1 MCGIVGYV
9 GKQNAVPV
17 ILSGLYKLEYRG
29 YDSAGIAAIE
39 NGSNNLKVIK
49 TKGRIKDLDD
59 KIKSYGEI
67 DTNCAIGHTRWATHG
82 APSDVNSHPH
92 ISKNGRVAI
101 VHNGIIENF
110 LELREMLEAKGFEF
124 VSQTDTEVVAHL
136 FELNYNGDALEAL
149 LHTTKQLRGSYA
161 IGVVTADAPDE
172 IVCARKDNPLI
183 IGIGKD
189 ENVLGSD
196 IPAIIGITKNYIIL
210 NDNETA
216 RLTCKGVEVYN
227 ALGDKVNKDVLTV
240 DWDISAAEKGG
251 YEHFMMKEI
260 CEQAKAVRDTLSP
273 RITKLMP
280 NMSETNLTP
289 ETFKNIKNIHIVAC
303 GSALYAGLVGKHIIE
318 KIARIPCIASV
329 ASEFRYNDPIIDE
342 NDLCIVVSQSGETAD
357 TLAAMREAKKRGAK
371 TLAVVNVVGSSAA
384 READSV
390 LYTWAGPEIAVA
402 TTKAYSA
409 QLAAMYL
416 LAIYGA
422 MSKGL
427 LTDEMVMSYCKEIMD
442 LPDLIDE
449 VIKTK
454 EQVQYLASIYS
465 NRSSTFFIGRGID
478 YAAAQEA
485 SLKLKEISYVHSEAY
500 AAGELKHGTISL
512 IEDGTLV
519 VALANDDNVYEKT
532 LSNIKSVKARGANV
546 ILVTNKNVT
555 ADPEICDHV
564 INIPKTIAELSASL
578 SIIPM
583 QLLAYY
589 IGVYRGCDI
598 DMPRNLAK
606 SVTVE

>member
-1 MCGIVGYV
+1 
-9 GKQNAVPV
+9 
-17 ILSGLYKLEYRG
+17 LYKLEYRG
-29 YDSAGIAAIE
+29 YDSAGIAVIE
-39 NGSNNLKVIK
+39 NEALKVIK
-49 TKGRIKDLDD
+49 TKGRIKDLDA
-59 KIKSYGEI
+59 KIQNYGKI

-92 ISKNGRVAI
+92 ISNNGRIAI

-136 FELNYNGDALEAL
+136 FELNYKGNALEAL
-149 LHTTKQLRGSYA
+149 QDTIKQLRGSYA
-161 IGVVTADAPDE
+161 IGVVTADAPNE
-172 IVCARKDNPLI
+172 IVCTRKDNPLI
-183 IGIGKD
+183 IGIGEG

-196 IPAIIGITKNYIIL
+196 IPAIIGTTKNYIIL

-216 RLTCKGVEVYN
+216 RVTCNGVDVYN
-227 ALGDKVNKDVLTV
+227 ALGDKVSKEIHVV

-273 RITKLMP
+273 RISKLLP
-280 NMSETNLTP
+280 NMTETKLTP
-289 ETFKNIKNIHIVAC
+289 EMFKNIRNIHIVAC

-318 KIARIPCIASV
+318 KIARIPCLANV

-371 TLAVVNVVGSSAA
+371 TLAIVNVVGSSAA

-409 QLAAMYL
+409 QLSAMYL
-416 LAIYGA
+416 VAIYAA
-422 MSKGL
+422 MAKNL
-427 LTDEMVMSYCKEIMD
+427 LTEEVAMGYCKEILD

-512 IEDGTLV
+512 TEDGTLV
-519 VALANDDNVYEKT
+519 VALANDDDVYEKT

-546 ILVTNKNVT
+546 ILVTNKNVN

-564 INIPKTIAELSASL
+564 IKIPKTIAELSASL
-578 SIIPM
+578 SIVPM
-583 QLLAYY
+583 QFLAYY

-598 DMPRNLAK
+598 DMPR
-606 SVTVE
+606 

>member
-9 GKQNAVPV
+9 GRNNAVPV

-39 NGSNNLKVIK
+39 NDTLKVIK
-49 TKGRIKDLDD
+49 TKGRIKDLDE
-59 KIKSYGEI
+59 KIKGYGEI
-67 DTNCAIGHTRWATHG
+67 DTKCAIGHTRWATHG

-110 LELREMLEAKGFEF
+110 LELREMLTAKGFEF

-136 FELNYNGDALEAL
+136 FEMNYKGNALKAL
-149 LHTTKQLRGSYA
+149 QDTTKQLRGSYA
-161 IGVVTADAPDE
+161 IGVVTSDAPCE

-183 IGIGKD
+183 IGIGEN

-196 IPAIIGITKNYIIL
+196 IPAIIDVTKKYIIL

-216 RLTCKGVEVYN
+216 RLTCQGVEVYN
-227 ALGDKVNKDVLTV
+227 ALGDRVNKEVLTV
-240 DWDISAAEKGG
+240 TWDISAAEKGG

-260 CEQAKAVRDTLSP
+260 CEQPKAVKSTVSP
-273 RITKLMP
+273 RINHFLPDMK
-280 NMSETNLTP
+280 ETNLSY
-289 ETFKNIKNIHIVAC
+289 ELFKNVRNIHIVAC

-318 KIARIPCIASV
+318 KLARIPCIASV

-342 NDLCIVVSQSGETAD
+342 RDLCIIVSQSGETAD
-357 TLAAMREAKKRGAK
+357 TLAAMREAKKRGAN
-371 TLAVVNVVGSSAA
+371 TLAIVNVVGSSAA

-409 QLAAMYL
+409 QLSAMYL
-416 LAIYGA
+416 VAIYAA
-422 MSKGL
+422 MAKNL
-427 LTDEMVMSYCKEIMD
+427 LTEDMAMGYCKEVLD
-442 LPDLIDE
+442 LPELIEE

-454 EQVQYLASIYS
+454 EQIQYLASVYS

-500 AAGELKHGTISL
+500 ASGELKHGTISL

-519 VALANDDNVYEKT
+519 VALANDDDVYEKT

-546 ILVTNKNVT
+546 ILVTNKNV
-555 ADPEICDHV
+555 APDPEICDHV
-564 INIPKTIAELSASL
+564 IKIPKTIAELSASL
-578 SIIPM
+578 SIVPM